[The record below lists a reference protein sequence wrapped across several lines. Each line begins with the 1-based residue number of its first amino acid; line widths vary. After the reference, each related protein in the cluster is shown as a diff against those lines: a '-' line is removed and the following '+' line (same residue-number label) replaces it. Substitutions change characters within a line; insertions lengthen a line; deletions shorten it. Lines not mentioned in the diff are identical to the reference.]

1 MAKDVGAKGKGVDK
15 FKKAVKVLFDRP
27 NVNKLV
33 QVKRLY
39 SHVKIEGEEIGR
51 VLVDNGTVV
60 NKLPLSMLKLIGK
73 TL

>member
-51 VLVDNGTVV
+51 VLVDNGTAV
-60 NKLPLSMLKLIGK
+60 NKLPLGMLKLIAK